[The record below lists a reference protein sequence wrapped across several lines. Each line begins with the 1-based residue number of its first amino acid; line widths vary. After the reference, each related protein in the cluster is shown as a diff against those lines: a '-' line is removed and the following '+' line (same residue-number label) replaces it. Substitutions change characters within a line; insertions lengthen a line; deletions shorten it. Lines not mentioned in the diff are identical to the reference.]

1 LIKGLAASLGAAAAS
16 GMVAD
21 NNVSDLMAEGL
32 ECLADFLDKLS
43 EILEAYASKE
53 RVR

>member
-1 LIKGLAASLGAAAAS
+1 MIKGLAASLGAAAAS
-16 GMVAD
+16 GIVAD
-21 NNVSDLMAEGL
+21 SSIPDLMAEGL

-53 RVR
+53 KVR